1 MALMEKIVSSVTKR
15 GMITTQTLLNQG
27 EAGSGQEPTNMQ
39 RRTLIGGALAALLSP
54 SGQLRPFR
62 PGQCMSRQRERRK
75 HGAAGISSSTHR

>member
-54 SGQLRPFR
+54 SGPLMAQGNAVPRI
-62 PGQCMSRQRERRK
+62 
-75 HGAAGISSSTHR
+75 HSSYC